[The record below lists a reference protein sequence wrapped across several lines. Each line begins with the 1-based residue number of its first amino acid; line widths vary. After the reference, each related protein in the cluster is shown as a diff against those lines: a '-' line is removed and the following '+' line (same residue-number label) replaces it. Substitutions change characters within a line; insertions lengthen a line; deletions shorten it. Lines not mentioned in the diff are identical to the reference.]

1 MTDFFL
7 SIPGLIACAGIGT
20 LILMP
25 GRRRFVL
32 AARPT
37 AGGDGP
43 QRAMQVVVSLVVL
56 GAGLWVILSGRYA
69 ADAQHWASG
78 AIGTVVGYW
87 LKP

>member
-1 MTDFFL
+1 MADFFL

-20 LILMP
+20 LILLP
-25 GRRRFVL
+25 GRRRFIT
-32 AARPT
+32 ASRPV
-37 AGGDGP
+37 AGGDRL
-43 QRAMQVVVSLVVL
+43 QRRMQVVVSLVVL
-56 GAGLWVILSGRYA
+56 AAGVWVILSGRYA